1 MPEITVVV
9 PSYNHA
15 RFVER
20 TLRSIFRQS
29 LRPEKLI
36 VIDDGS
42 KDESVAVVERALAD
56 CPFPSELIA
65 RENRGLCAT
74 LNQAFELAT
83 GDYFSYLGSDD
94 VLVSTA
100 LEQQVSLLKNRPKAV
115 LAFGHAYLIDADD
128 NIVDS
133 TENWTPFA
141 DGNMLPLLLKG
152 QIFSSPGVVYR
163 RSALETQ
170 RWNEDAILEDY
181 ELYLKLSGDGEF
193 ARNTNVVG
201 GWRQHGSNVSGDAAS
216 MLNEWI
222 AAQDRVAEYLPHS
235 REELDELQQELKF
248 ASVAN
253 LVRSGRKGEAFR
265 LFRRNI
271 GGATSVRQMLG
282 MMTRLIAPR
291 TFFEANQR
299 RKRRINTEHYG
310 KMPI

>member
-1 MPEITVVV
+1 MPEITVAV

-15 RFVER
+15 PFVER

-42 KDESVAVVERALAD
+42 KDESVAVIERALVD
-56 CPFPSELIA
+56 CPFPSELIV

-74 LNQAFELAT
+74 LNQAFELASS
-83 GDYFSYLGSDD
+83 DYFSYLGSDD

-100 LEQQVSLLKNRPKAV
+100 LEQQVSLLENRPKAV
-115 LAFGHAYLIDADD
+115 LGFGHAYLIDADD
-128 NIVDS
+128 NIADS

-163 RSALETQ
+163 RSALVSH
-170 RWNEDAILEDY
+170 RWNEDTILEDY
-181 ELYLKLSGDGEF
+181 ELYLKLSGEGEF
-193 ARNTNVVG
+193 ARNTNVIG
-201 GWRQHGSNVSGDAAS
+201 GWRQHGSNVSGDAMS

-222 AAQDRVAEYLPHS
+222 AAQDRVAEYLPLS
-235 REELDELQQELKF
+235 REELDELQRELRF

-253 LVRSGRKGEAFR
+253 LVRSGKKGEAFR
-265 LFRRNI
+265 LFRQNI
-271 GGATSVRQMLG
+271 GGATSIQQIFG
-282 MMTRLIAPR
+282 MAARLITPR
-291 TFFEANQR
+291 TLFEANQR